1 MYVNF
6 DNGGYDGSIITP
18 SRNGIGNQ
26 TGFSNG
32 GFNNT
37 QQTPVGGF
45 EGRYALE
52 FDFSDSSLN
61 VTGSQIDFD
70 LILNDGSTLVH
81 TEKVSFTVAAGG
93 TDAVSRQADNGPV
106 DYTVATA
113 EMSVSNN
120 TTTEP
125 DYENTATT
133 SAASLS
139 INYNPTI
146 READDRH
153 FAMAGQNALF
163 TFNGVDIIREENEVE
178 DLIAGIKLTLN
189 DTTSGNITIGTSYD
203 AEKALEDLR
212 GFVTELSSM
221 IQKLGELTYRGTPGG
236 DDSGPLAD
244 DNLAKSYLRKL
255 KSLTTEPIKGYSDD
269 DIFLSNFGV
278 MTERDGSLTIDET
291 KFNQFFSANPDAFSA
306 VMNSRATA
314 SSSLVKPSISGSFWE
329 PGKFEFNI
337 DADDT
342 ADIRQILPTA
352 EASATDFNLTSDGTY
367 LASAGNA
374 RGLAV
379 TLLGEGEDTNIYLG
393 KSLLDIIREFAD
405 PIISITS
412 DVTTRINN
420 YNDDVA
426 EYQIDLEELNERIE
440 NSRARYTKQF
450 SDMNSAV
457 TGFKK
462 TEELLTNF
470 QEAWKA
476 SLSR

>member
-1 MYVNF
+1 M
-6 DNGGYDGSIITP
+6 
-18 SRNGIGNQ
+18 
-26 TGFSNG
+26 
-32 GFNNT
+32 
-37 QQTPVGGF
+37 GGF

-70 LILNDGSTLVH
+70 LVLNDGSTLVH

-93 TDAVSRQADNGPV
+93 TDAVSLQADNGPV
-106 DYTVATA
+106 VYSVSTA

-337 DADDT
+337 DADNT

-352 EASATDFNLTSDGTY
+352 EASATDFSLTSDGTY

-476 SLSR
+476 SLLADSFSRICLQKIQRISALVSYIS